1 MQTERATFNKNKK
14 KIQDAVSNMQPG
26 DYLRLRKLT
35 PREFLRLM
43 GLVDSEITA
52 MLNSGNPE
60 AELYKQGGNSIAVPC
75 LTHLFRKMFIE
86 RGPDVGQSYNLF

>member
-1 MQTERATFNKNKK
+1 
-14 KIQDAVSNMQPG
+14 MQPG

-60 AELYKQGGNSIAVPC
+60 AELYK
-75 LTHLFRKMFIE
+75 
-86 RGPDVGQSYNLF
+86 